1 MQEYSAYTQ
10 LESTD
15 VYSLVYADG
24 TVLVIPPLHNKVG
37 PIVNSHPSPPQ
48 QGGPWSSLPSTTRW
62 VLVIPPLQNKV
73 GLSHPYPPQ
82 ALFEKPAP
90 VPPEPR
96 VRSPKTVIDWE
107 VNWHL
112 RT

>member
-37 PIVNSHPSPPQ
+37 PIVIPPLHNKVGPGHLSPPQ
-48 QGGPWSSLPSTTRW
+48 QGGS
-62 VLVIPPLQNKV
+62 
-73 GLSHPYPPQ
+73 
-82 ALFEKPAP
+82 
-90 VPPEPR
+90 
-96 VRSPKTVIDWE
+96 
-107 VNWHL
+107 
-112 RT
+112 